1 MRKRR
6 KWNATLR
13 HCLIDDFFCLLLYT
27 HLNPFKSCFVRISSA
42 SAMNLMGNNFSLQY
56 INSLALDFWWKNDK
70 TAKRSI
76 VFIYF
81 FHFLSLSR
89 TSNCKFLHPRRSINF
104 TTLEKNLFFSLSRL
118 LESHGICFFFFCYA
132 ESLTNRNWEV
142 THTERRI
149 WK

>member
-1 MRKRR
+1 MGKRR
-6 KWNATLR
+6 KWNATLK
-13 HCLIDDFFCLLLYT
+13 HCLIDDFFAYCYM
-27 HLNPFKSCFVRISSA
+27 HLNPFKSCFVRISPA

-70 TAKRSI
+70 TAKRII

-81 FHFLSLSR
+81 FSLSLSL
-89 TSNCKFLHPRRSINF
+89 TSNCKFLHSRRSISF
-104 TTLEKNLFFSLSRL
+104 ITLEKFLFFSLSRL
-118 LESHGICFFFFCYA
+118 LESHGICFFFFCYTK
-132 ESLTNRNWEV
+132 SLANRNWEV